1 MNWMLITLAWRNIW
15 RNKRRAI
22 ITISSIIASLFFVL
36 LLRQMQLWTYDFN
49 TKNTISGYVGYIQI
63 TDSTFVDEEILD
75 NSITSNQVPTTL
87 IKEIEGVS
95 GVFPRLQSGALV
107 STGIKSKFAGVIG
120 IQPSIDNKELKI
132 SKKLSSGVLLNDGD
146 NAILIT
152 DKMAK
157 YYQVKIGDSL
167 VLIGQGYQ
175 GFTAAGIYP
184 IKGIVNFPAGD
195 MANMI
200 FMPLKTAQHFYAAP
214 ERYTSFLI
222 NLNQSSDLQNVL
234 TEVKKAVTDKTLTI
248 RSWEQVLP
256 GLKQGLELDSNSG
269 KLIAAILYMI
279 VGFGIFGTIVMLYN
293 ERTFEF
299 GVLSA
304 VGMSRR
310 KIITATIVELQFL
323 TLIGVF
329 LGNIAAFPILY
340 YYNKNPYQLTGETA
354 QGMADQGFEPF
365 IGTGIYTDVFINN
378 SIIVLIISA
387 VVSMYIVTKIIQLNP
402 LTAMKQH

>member
-1 MNWMLITLAWRNIW
+1 MNWMLLTLAWRNIW

-22 ITISSIIASLFFVL
+22 ITISSIIVSLFFVL

-63 TDSTFVDEEILD
+63 TDSTFVNEEILD
-75 NSITSNQVPTTL
+75 NSITASHIPSEA
-87 IKEIEGVS
+87 IKKIEGVS
-95 GVFPRLQSGALV
+95 GLFPRIQSGALI

-132 SKKLSSGVLLNDGD
+132 SKKLSEGELLNDD
-146 NAILIT
+146 DKSIIIT

-157 YYQVKIGDSL
+157 YYRVKVGDSL

-175 GFTAAGIYP
+175 GFTASGIYP

-195 MANMI
+195 MANMV
-200 FMPLKTAQHFYAAP
+200 FMPLKEAQYFYAAP

-222 NLNQSSDLQNVL
+222 NLNESNDLKTVL
-234 TEVKKAVTDKTLTI
+234 VEVKKVVTDKTLTI
-248 RSWEQVLP
+248 RTWEEVLP

-304 VGMSRR
+304 IGMHRK
-310 KIITATIVELQFL
+310 KIILATIIELQLL
-323 TLIGVF
+323 TLIGVV
-329 LGNIAAFPILY
+329 LGNIVAFPILY
-340 YYNKNPYQLTGETA
+340 YYNQHPYELSGETA

-365 IGTGIYTDVFINN
+365 IGTGIYPDVFINN
-378 SIIVLIISA
+378 SLIVLLISA
-387 VVSMYIVTKIIQLNP
+387 FVSMYIVFKIINLNA

>member
-15 RNKRRAI
+15 RNKRRAV

-75 NSITSNQVPTTL
+75 NSITAQQIPL
-87 IKEIEGVS
+87 AEIHKIKGVS

-107 STGIKSKFAGVIG
+107 STGIKSKFSGVIG
-120 IQPSIDNKELKI
+120 IQPSIDNKALKLTKKI
-132 SKKLSSGVLLNDGD
+132 SSGNLLNNND
-146 NAILIT
+146 AAVLIT

-157 YYQVKIGDSL
+157 YYQVKPGDSL

-175 GFTAAGIYP
+175 GVTAAAIYP
-184 IKGIVNFPAGD
+184 VKGIVNFPAGD
-195 MANMI
+195 MANMVY
-200 FMPLKTAQHFYAAP
+200 MPLKEAQLFYGAP

-222 NLNQSSDLQNVL
+222 NLDQSSDLQNVL
-234 TEVKKAVTDKTLTI
+234 TEVKKVVTNNTLTI
-248 RSWEQVLP
+248 RTWEDVLP

-293 ERTFEF
+293 ERAFEF

-310 KIITATIVELQFL
+310 KIIISTIIELQFL
-323 TLIGVF
+323 TFIGVI

-340 YYNKNPYQLTGETA
+340 YYHKNPYQLTGETA
-354 QGMADQGFEPF
+354 QGMIDQGFEPL
-365 IGTGIYTDVFINN
+365 IGTGIYANVFINN

-387 VVSMYIVTKIIQLNP
+387 VVSMYIVMKIFQLNP